1 MPAFFRSTLG
11 EFATIGAT
19 AGLHKLTSGLA
30 AEGFNL
36 TPEQHVAWTEE
47 WPLLEAAFSQLIAAR
62 PQASS
67 WHVLLEFP
75 IPGRRKRI
83 DVVVLTDRGIIV
95 VESKGAASVTNA
107 AVWQVRE
114 YCWNLRDFHRSSRG
128 VEIAPIVCAVASSI
142 ELHDQPRN
150 FSDRHRLVLDVEVC
164 GPTTLSDA
172 LHKAYSSFRHKWECD
187 AAEWDKAP
195 IEPTLSV
202 IEYAQ
207 KLFGG
212 HDVREI
218 FHAHAD
224 NTDAAVDELRN
235 AVVEA
240 RRDSKRIICFVT
252 GVPGAG
258 KTLVGLNAAYRKE
271 MISAAGGPVCFASG
285 NQPLLDVI
293 KAALVMNR
301 TRGTRERHE
310 VEHDVG
316 APVQNVHEFARE
328 TLCRD
333 DEQPPAFHV
342 VVFDEAQ
349 RVWDAEKLAD
359 GLEKRRRRSQL
370 STQQIQRIT
379 ANGASEPE
387 LLLSVMER
395 WKNWCVVIALIGG
408 GQEIHNGEAGLAEWG
423 RALGS
428 RSDRWSVW
436 VSGEALRGGVSSARQ
451 RLFSEPPPKDLL
463 VTERDQLHLAVS
475 KRSRRAERYADWVNS
490 VVSGDSDTAKAI
502 AAELAEFPVF
512 VTRDLRHARE
522 ILREHCPPELRSGL
536 LASSGAVRLRAEG
549 IEVSADF
556 RNGISFP
563 DWFLRPTG
571 DIRSSSQLEVA
582 ATEFE
587 CQGLELDWCCV
598 CWGGDFT
605 MLPGQRG
612 WRFRKLRA
620 PAGRTPQWYAEND
633 VDICEFVRNKY
644 RVLLTRART
653 GVIIFVPFGDAADST
668 RERPLLDATTEYLV
682 SCGAVIPKFAGI

>member
-11 EFATIGAT
+11 DFATIEA
-19 AGLHKLTSGLA
+19 AVGLNKLTSGLA
-30 AEGFNL
+30 AQGFDL
-36 TPEQHVAWTEE
+36 TPEQHVAWTDE
-47 WPLLEAAFSQLIAAR
+47 WPLLQAAFSELIAAL
-62 PQASS
+62 PQSS
-67 WHVLLEFP
+67 GWYVLLEYP

-95 VESKGAASVTNA
+95 IEFKGASSITSA
-107 AVWQVRE
+107 AIWQVRE
-114 YCWNLRDFHRSSRG
+114 YCWNLRDFHRDSRG
-128 VEIAPIVCAVASSI
+128 VEIAPIVCAVASEI
-142 ELHDQPRN
+142 ELHDRPLN

-164 GPTTLSDA
+164 RPANLSDA
-172 LHKAYSSFRHKWECD
+172 LRKAFASFRGAWQCD

-195 IEPTLSV
+195 SEPMLSV

-218 FHAHAD
+218 SHAHAD
-224 NTDAAVDELRN
+224 NTDAAVEQLQE
-235 AVVEA
+235 AVIEA
-240 RRDSKRIICFVT
+240 RRDGKRIICFVT

-271 MISAAGGPVCFASG
+271 MLSAAGGAVCFASG

-301 TRGTRERHE
+301 TRGGNRERHE
-310 VEHDVG
+310 VEHDLG
-316 APVQNVHEFARE
+316 APVQNVHDFARE
-328 TLCRD
+328 TLCRE
-333 DEQPPAFHV
+333 DERPPAFHV

-349 RVWDAEKLAD
+349 RVWNAEKLKD

-370 STQQIQRIT
+370 SAQEIHRIT
-379 ANGASEPE
+379 ANGASEPD
-387 LLLSVMER
+387 LLLGVMER
-395 WKNWCVVIALIGG
+395 WPDWCVVIALIGG

-423 RALGS
+423 RALSS

-436 VSGEALRGGVSSARQ
+436 VSGEALRRSVSNARQ
-451 RLFSEPPPKDLL
+451 QLFSTPPPKELAIIQ
-463 VTERDQLHLAVS
+463 RDQLHLAVS
-475 KRSRRAERYADWVNS
+475 KRSRRAERYSEWVNS
-490 VVSGDSDTAKAI
+490 VVSGDAESAKAI
-502 AAELAEFPVF
+502 AMELTEFPVF
-512 VTRDLRHARE
+512 VTRDLRRARQ
-522 ILREHCPPELRSGL
+522 ILREHCPPELRCGF

-549 IEVSADF
+549 VEVSADF

-605 MLPGQRG
+605 MLPAKRD
-612 WRFRKLRA
+612 WRFRKLRT
-620 PAGRTPQWYAEND
+620 PAGRTPQWYAD
-633 VDICEFVRNKY
+633 SDPDTCEFVRNKY
-644 RVLLTRART
+644 RVLLTRARI
-653 GVIIFVPFGDAADST
+653 GVVIFVPFGDTADST
-668 RERPLLDATTEYLV
+668 RERPLLDATTEFLV
-682 SCGAVIPKFAGI
+682 NCGAVVWR